1 MRVKYITLLFV
12 GFFLLQNTVYAEAIA
27 LVLRTRGTVQMTT
40 GSNNKQISVRPGTR
54 LNAGTKIITRAKSFA
69 AIKFIDDA
77 SIVRVRPNSS
87 CTIEGKRQKSGFFK
101 NLFVD
106 VGTIFC
112 QVMKQKS
119 IFSITTPTSV
129 ASVKGTTF
137 WVRQKLKGETHYF
150 GEEGIVEISNSKGA
164 ALLHAGETGYV
175 RSKDAKPIVY
185 KTKKGEKPVLDDDEK
200 AIDEMEFEFRNKEG
214 QSKTLKFKVKKN
226 K

>member
-1 MRVKYITLLFV
+1 MRIKYLTLLVV
-12 GFFLLQNTVYAEAIA
+12 GFFMLQNAVYAEAIA

-40 GSNNKQISVRPGTR
+40 GPDNKQISVKPGTR
-54 LNAGTKIITRAKSFA
+54 LNAGTKIITKEKSFA

-87 CTIEGKRQKSGFFK
+87 CTIEGRREKNGFFK
-101 NLFVD
+101 NMFVD

-129 ASVKGTTF
+129 ASVKGTAF
-137 WVRQKLKGETHYF
+137 WVQQKLKGETHYF
-150 GEEGIVEISNSKGA
+150 GEEGTVEISNEKGA
-164 ALLHAGETGYV
+164 ALMHAGETGYV
-175 RSKDAKPIVY
+175 MSKDAKPIVY
-185 KTKKGEKPVLDDDEK
+185 KTKSGEKPELDDDEK
-200 AIDEMEFEFRNKEG
+200 SIDDMEFEFRNGEG
-214 QSKTLKFKVKKN
+214 QTKTLKLKVKKN